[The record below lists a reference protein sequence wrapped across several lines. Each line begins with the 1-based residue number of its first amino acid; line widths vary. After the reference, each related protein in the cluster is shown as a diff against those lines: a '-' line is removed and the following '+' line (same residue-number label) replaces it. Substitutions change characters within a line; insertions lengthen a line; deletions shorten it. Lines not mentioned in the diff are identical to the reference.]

1 MGRESTL
8 LASHLGEKLVES
20 VKDLH
25 SQITRNKNLHPKE
38 KRAFGMEVLEQ
49 VTEILTG
56 VTTVEEIAEIEKA
69 IQETKGKLPVEQ
81 RNGFWEGKTA
91 CWEMFR
97 CPAEVKNKCPA
108 FKYRYQP
115 CWEMEGTY
123 CKLFDYKEKGDG
135 VDICQYCRV
144 YKRWGNSQPIEI
156 EVREKE
162 LHVIG

>member
-1 MGRESTL
+1 M
-8 LASHLGEKLVES
+8 ASRWREKLVER

-25 SQITRNKNLHPKE
+25 GQITRNKE

-56 VTTVEEIAEIEKA
+56 VTTAEEIAEIELA
-69 IQETKGKLPVEQ
+69 LQETKGKLPVEQ
-81 RNGFWEGKTA
+81 KNGLWEGKTP

-97 CPAEVKNKCPA
+97 CPAEVKDKCPA
-108 FKYRYQP
+108 FKYQYQP

-123 CKLFDYKEKGDG
+123 CKLSDNKEKGDG

-144 YKRWGNSQPIEI
+144 YKRWGNNEPIEI
-156 EVREKE
+156 EVREKGI
-162 LHVIG
+162 HAIG

>member
-1 MGRESTL
+1 
-8 LASHLGEKLVES
+8 LASCWREKLVER

-25 SQITRNKNLHPKE
+25 SQITRNKNLYPKE
-38 KRAFGMEVLEQ
+38 KRAFGIEVLEQ

-69 IQETKGKLPVEQ
+69 IQEIRGKLPVEQ
-81 RNGFWEGKTA
+81 REGFWVGKTP
-91 CWEMFR
+91 CWEMFQ
-97 CPAEVKNKCPA
+97 CPVDVKNKCPA

-144 YKRWGNSQPIEI
+144 YKRWGNSEPIEI
-156 EVREKE
+156 EVHEE
-162 LHVIG
+162 GLHAIG